1 VRINIHL
8 IIGGHLLQVEIVNT
22 NIDDLRAIINARQAY
37 LENLNDESV
46 SLLLRLVRLFG
57 FFLVALL
64 HEFPAF
70 VDLICWLFT
79 EFDYADVICFF
90 AVLVDA
96 LLRHAVGRHVDWNVV
111 SFNCDLGSLV
121 LIESIQTERKLDEWS
136 LRLTTAEEALFLP
149 LIVFD

>member
-1 VRINIHL
+1 MRINIHL

-57 FFLVALL
+57 FFLVVLL

-70 VDLICWLFT
+70 DDLICWLFT

-136 LRLTTAEEALFLP
+136 LRLTTAEEALFLL

>member
-70 VDLICWLFT
+70 DDLICWLFT

-136 LRLTTAEEALFLP
+136 LRLTTAEEALFLL
-149 LIVFD
+149 LIDID